1 MGNENADNERK
12 KHHRGRRRKK
22 KGNIIANVI
31 LVIALIV
38 FCVSGFQLF
47 KIGKGY
53 LDGRSEY
60 DKVRKLAVT
69 DDKNKNDKDKNHSED
84 GDDTFSVDF
93 QKLLEI
99 NPDTI
104 AWIRFPDE
112 PSQIN
117 YPVVQ
122 RTDILFHY
130 SLKDIILYAL
140 KVLYFIAFTYLTGTT
155 LGKKAM
161 NLRVVSKNP
170 EEKLTLFNVVY
181 RETVGRFLCSLPV
194 NIGYIVA
201 GIDSEKRGFHDLL
214 CDTRVVYQKK
224 IKAWM
229 AQPGTVVPECEK
241 TNVEE
246 QKQQTSEG
254 ELSKTQENVQM
265 KESGIRE
272 LKKTE
277 NTQSSVVEKLGKPV
291 YNGYRLVENKS
302 EKEIASNATV
312 NENIS
317 EKDT

>member
-1 MGNENADNERK
+1 MIDSVVVFAG
-12 KHHRGRRRKK
+12 
-22 KGNIIANVI
+22 
-31 LVIALIV
+31 LLIV
-38 FCVSGFQLF
+38 RLIFAGIS
-47 KIGKGY
+47 
-53 LDGRSEY
+53 
-60 DKVRKLAVT
+60 LA
-69 DDKNKNDKDKNHSED
+69 
-84 GDDTFSVDF
+84 GGGA
-93 QKLLEI
+93 
-99 NPDTI
+99 I
-104 AWIRFPDE
+104 AG
-112 PSQIN
+112 
-117 YPVVQ
+117 
-122 RTDILFHY
+122 TDILFHY
-130 SLKDIILYAL
+130 SLKDIVLYAL

-241 TNVEE
+241 PNVEE
-246 QKQQTSEG
+246 QKPQTSEG

>member
-1 MGNENADNERK
+1 MIDSVVVFAG
-12 KHHRGRRRKK
+12 
-22 KGNIIANVI
+22 
-31 LVIALIV
+31 LLIV
-38 FCVSGFQLF
+38 RLIFAGIS
-47 KIGKGY
+47 
-53 LDGRSEY
+53 
-60 DKVRKLAVT
+60 LAGGGAIT
-69 DDKNKNDKDKNHSED
+69 
-84 GDDTFSVDF
+84 G
-93 QKLLEI
+93 
-99 NPDTI
+99 
-104 AWIRFPDE
+104 
-112 PSQIN
+112 
-117 YPVVQ
+117 
-122 RTDILFHY
+122 TDILFHY
-130 SLKDIILYAL
+130 SLKDIVLYAL

-224 IKAWM
+224 IKAWI

-241 TNVEE
+241 PNVEE
-246 QKQQTSEG
+246 QKP
-254 ELSKTQENVQM
+254 QENVQM

>member
-1 MGNENADNERK
+1 MIDSVVVFAG
-12 KHHRGRRRKK
+12 
-22 KGNIIANVI
+22 
-31 LVIALIV
+31 LLIV
-38 FCVSGFQLF
+38 RLIFAGIS
-47 KIGKGY
+47 
-53 LDGRSEY
+53 
-60 DKVRKLAVT
+60 LAGGGAIT
-69 DDKNKNDKDKNHSED
+69 
-84 GDDTFSVDF
+84 G
-93 QKLLEI
+93 
-99 NPDTI
+99 
-104 AWIRFPDE
+104 
-112 PSQIN
+112 
-117 YPVVQ
+117 
-122 RTDILFHY
+122 TDILFHY
-130 SLKDIILYAL
+130 SLKDIVLYAL

-229 AQPGTVVPECEK
+229 VQPGTVVPECEK
-241 TNVEE
+241 PNVEE
-246 QKQQTSEG
+246 QKP
-254 ELSKTQENVQM
+254 QENVQM

>member
-1 MGNENADNERK
+1 MQNSYDNQEKLARQNSCCASGNLEYAGFWVRMAAYMIDSVVVFA
-12 KHHRGRRRKK
+12 G
-22 KGNIIANVI
+22 
-31 LVIALIV
+31 LLIV
-38 FCVSGFQLF
+38 RLIFAGIS
-47 KIGKGY
+47 
-53 LDGRSEY
+53 
-60 DKVRKLAVT
+60 LAGGGAIT
-69 DDKNKNDKDKNHSED
+69 
-84 GDDTFSVDF
+84 G
-93 QKLLEI
+93 
-99 NPDTI
+99 
-104 AWIRFPDE
+104 
-112 PSQIN
+112 
-117 YPVVQ
+117 
-122 RTDILFHY
+122 TDILFHY
-130 SLKDIILYAL
+130 SLKDIMLYAL

-201 GIDSEKRGFHDLL
+201 GIDS
-214 CDTRVVYQKK
+214 
-224 IKAWM
+224 
-229 AQPGTVVPECEK
+229 GTVAPECEK
-241 TNVEE
+241 PNVEE

>member
-1 MGNENADNERK
+1 MQAITG
-12 KHHRGRRRKK
+12 
-22 KGNIIANVI
+22 
-31 LVIALIV
+31 
-38 FCVSGFQLF
+38 
-47 KIGKGY
+47 
-53 LDGRSEY
+53 
-60 DKVRKLAVT
+60 
-69 DDKNKNDKDKNHSED
+69 
-84 GDDTFSVDF
+84 
-93 QKLLEI
+93 
-99 NPDTI
+99 
-104 AWIRFPDE
+104 
-112 PSQIN
+112 
-117 YPVVQ
+117 
-122 RTDILFHY
+122 TDILFHY
-130 SLKDIILYAL
+130 SLKDIVLYAL

-241 TNVEE
+241 PNVEE
-246 QKQQTSEG
+246 QKP
-254 ELSKTQENVQM
+254 QENVQM

>member
-1 MGNENADNERK
+1 MIDSVVVFAG
-12 KHHRGRRRKK
+12 
-22 KGNIIANVI
+22 
-31 LVIALIV
+31 LLIV
-38 FCVSGFQLF
+38 RLIFAGIS
-47 KIGKGY
+47 
-53 LDGRSEY
+53 
-60 DKVRKLAVT
+60 LAGGGAIT
-69 DDKNKNDKDKNHSED
+69 
-84 GDDTFSVDF
+84 G
-93 QKLLEI
+93 
-99 NPDTI
+99 
-104 AWIRFPDE
+104 
-112 PSQIN
+112 
-117 YPVVQ
+117 
-122 RTDILFHY
+122 TDILFHY
-130 SLKDIILYAL
+130 SLKDIVLYAL

-241 TNVEE
+241 PNVEE
-246 QKQQTSEG
+246 QKP
-254 ELSKTQENVQM
+254 QENVQM

-302 EKEIASNATV
+302 EKEIASTATV

>member
-1 MGNENADNERK
+1 MIDSVVVFAG
-12 KHHRGRRRKK
+12 
-22 KGNIIANVI
+22 
-31 LVIALIV
+31 LLIV
-38 FCVSGFQLF
+38 RLIFAGIS
-47 KIGKGY
+47 
-53 LDGRSEY
+53 
-60 DKVRKLAVT
+60 LAGGGAIT
-69 DDKNKNDKDKNHSED
+69 
-84 GDDTFSVDF
+84 G
-93 QKLLEI
+93 
-99 NPDTI
+99 
-104 AWIRFPDE
+104 
-112 PSQIN
+112 
-117 YPVVQ
+117 
-122 RTDILFHY
+122 TDILFHY
-130 SLKDIILYAL
+130 SLKDIVLYAL

-241 TNVEE
+241 PNVEE
-246 QKQQTSEG
+246 QK
-254 ELSKTQENVQM
+254 LQENVQM
-265 KESGIRE
+265 KESGIQE

>member
-1 MGNENADNERK
+1 MIDSVVVFAG
-12 KHHRGRRRKK
+12 
-22 KGNIIANVI
+22 
-31 LVIALIV
+31 LLIV
-38 FCVSGFQLF
+38 RLIFAGIS
-47 KIGKGY
+47 
-53 LDGRSEY
+53 
-60 DKVRKLAVT
+60 LAGGGAIT
-69 DDKNKNDKDKNHSED
+69 
-84 GDDTFSVDF
+84 G
-93 QKLLEI
+93 
-99 NPDTI
+99 
-104 AWIRFPDE
+104 
-112 PSQIN
+112 
-117 YPVVQ
+117 
-122 RTDILFHY
+122 TDILFHY
-130 SLKDIILYAL
+130 SLKDIVLYAL

-241 TNVEE
+241 PNVEE
-246 QKQQTSEG
+246 QKP
-254 ELSKTQENVQM
+254 QENVQM
-265 KESGIRE
+265 KESGIQE

>member
-1 MGNENADNERK
+1 MQNSYDNQEKLARQNSCCASGNLEYAGFWVRMAAYMIDSVVVFA
-12 KHHRGRRRKK
+12 G
-22 KGNIIANVI
+22 
-31 LVIALIV
+31 LLIV
-38 FCVSGFQLF
+38 RLIFAGIS
-47 KIGKGY
+47 
-53 LDGRSEY
+53 
-60 DKVRKLAVT
+60 LAGGGAITGT
-69 DDKNKNDKDKNHSED
+69 DS
-84 GDDTFSVDF
+84 
-93 QKLLEI
+93 
-99 NPDTI
+99 
-104 AWIRFPDE
+104 
-112 PSQIN
+112 
-117 YPVVQ
+117 
-122 RTDILFHY
+122 LFHY

-201 GIDSEKRGFHDLL
+201 GIDSEKCGFHDLL

-241 TNVEE
+241 PNVEE

-265 KESGIRE
+265 KESGIQE

>member
-1 MGNENADNERK
+1 MIDSVVVFAG
-12 KHHRGRRRKK
+12 
-22 KGNIIANVI
+22 
-31 LVIALIV
+31 LLIV
-38 FCVSGFQLF
+38 RLIFAGIS
-47 KIGKGY
+47 
-53 LDGRSEY
+53 
-60 DKVRKLAVT
+60 LAGGGAIT
-69 DDKNKNDKDKNHSED
+69 
-84 GDDTFSVDF
+84 G
-93 QKLLEI
+93 
-99 NPDTI
+99 
-104 AWIRFPDE
+104 
-112 PSQIN
+112 
-117 YPVVQ
+117 
-122 RTDILFHY
+122 TDILFHY
-130 SLKDIILYAL
+130 SLKDIVLYAL

-241 TNVEE
+241 PNVEE
-246 QKQQTSEG
+246 QK
-254 ELSKTQENVQM
+254 LQENVQM

>member
-1 MGNENADNERK
+1 MVVFAG
-12 KHHRGRRRKK
+12 
-22 KGNIIANVI
+22 
-31 LVIALIV
+31 LLIV
-38 FCVSGFQLF
+38 RLIFAGIS
-47 KIGKGY
+47 
-53 LDGRSEY
+53 
-60 DKVRKLAVT
+60 LAGGGAIT
-69 DDKNKNDKDKNHSED
+69 
-84 GDDTFSVDF
+84 G
-93 QKLLEI
+93 
-99 NPDTI
+99 
-104 AWIRFPDE
+104 
-112 PSQIN
+112 
-117 YPVVQ
+117 
-122 RTDILFHY
+122 TDILFHY
-130 SLKDIILYAL
+130 SLKDIVLYAL

-241 TNVEE
+241 PNVEE
-246 QKQQTSEG
+246 QKP
-254 ELSKTQENVQM
+254 QENVQM

>member
-1 MGNENADNERK
+1 MQ
-12 KHHRGRRRKK
+12 
-22 KGNIIANVI
+22 
-31 LVIALIV
+31 
-38 FCVSGFQLF
+38 VSHWL
-47 KIGKGY
+47 
-53 LDGRSEY
+53 
-60 DKVRKLAVT
+60 
-69 DDKNKNDKDKNHSED
+69 
-84 GDDTFSVDF
+84 
-93 QKLLEI
+93 
-99 NPDTI
+99 
-104 AWIRFPDE
+104 
-112 PSQIN
+112 
-117 YPVVQ
+117 
-122 RTDILFHY
+122 TDILFHY

-241 TNVEE
+241 PNVEE
-246 QKQQTSEG
+246 QKP
-254 ELSKTQENVQM
+254 QENVQM

>member
-1 MGNENADNERK
+1 MIDSVVVFAG
-12 KHHRGRRRKK
+12 
-22 KGNIIANVI
+22 
-31 LVIALIV
+31 LLIV
-38 FCVSGFQLF
+38 RLIFAGIS
-47 KIGKGY
+47 
-53 LDGRSEY
+53 
-60 DKVRKLAVT
+60 LAGGGAIT
-69 DDKNKNDKDKNHSED
+69 
-84 GDDTFSVDF
+84 G
-93 QKLLEI
+93 
-99 NPDTI
+99 
-104 AWIRFPDE
+104 
-112 PSQIN
+112 
-117 YPVVQ
+117 
-122 RTDILFHY
+122 TDILFHY

-140 KVLYFIAFTYLTGTT
+140 KVLYFIGFTYLTGTT

-241 TNVEE
+241 PNVEE
-246 QKQQTSEG
+246 QKP
-254 ELSKTQENVQM
+254 QENVQM

>member
-1 MGNENADNERK
+1 MIDSVVVFAG
-12 KHHRGRRRKK
+12 
-22 KGNIIANVI
+22 
-31 LVIALIV
+31 LLIV
-38 FCVSGFQLF
+38 RLIFAGIS
-47 KIGKGY
+47 
-53 LDGRSEY
+53 
-60 DKVRKLAVT
+60 LAGGGAIT
-69 DDKNKNDKDKNHSED
+69 
-84 GDDTFSVDF
+84 G
-93 QKLLEI
+93 
-99 NPDTI
+99 
-104 AWIRFPDE
+104 
-112 PSQIN
+112 
-117 YPVVQ
+117 
-122 RTDILFHY
+122 TDILFHY
-130 SLKDIILYAL
+130 SLKDIVLYAL

-194 NIGYIVA
+194 NIGYIVT

-241 TNVEE
+241 PNVEE
-246 QKQQTSEG
+246 QKP
-254 ELSKTQENVQM
+254 QENVQM
-265 KESGIRE
+265 KESGIQE

>member
-1 MGNENADNERK
+1 MLCQWESGVCRVLGADGGLYDRQCGSICRPPDRAADICRYLTGWRRCDNGN
-12 KHHRGRRRKK
+12 G
-22 KGNIIANVI
+22 
-31 LVIALIV
+31 
-38 FCVSGFQLF
+38 
-47 KIGKGY
+47 
-53 LDGRSEY
+53 
-60 DKVRKLAVT
+60 
-69 DDKNKNDKDKNHSED
+69 
-84 GDDTFSVDF
+84 
-93 QKLLEI
+93 
-99 NPDTI
+99 
-104 AWIRFPDE
+104 
-112 PSQIN
+112 
-117 YPVVQ
+117 YPVS
-122 RTDILFHY
+122 LFVE
-130 SLKDIILYAL
+130 LYAL

-241 TNVEE
+241 SNVEE
-246 QKQQTSEG
+246 QKPQTSEG

>member
-1 MGNENADNERK
+1 MIDSVVVFAG
-12 KHHRGRRRKK
+12 
-22 KGNIIANVI
+22 
-31 LVIALIV
+31 LLIV
-38 FCVSGFQLF
+38 RLIFAGIS
-47 KIGKGY
+47 
-53 LDGRSEY
+53 
-60 DKVRKLAVT
+60 LAGGGAIT
-69 DDKNKNDKDKNHSED
+69 
-84 GDDTFSVDF
+84 GM
-93 QKLLEI
+93 
-99 NPDTI
+99 
-104 AWIRFPDE
+104 
-112 PSQIN
+112 
-117 YPVVQ
+117 
-122 RTDILFHY
+122 DILFHY
-130 SLKDIILYAL
+130 SLKDIVLYAL

-241 TNVEE
+241 PNVEE
-246 QKQQTSEG
+246 QKP
-254 ELSKTQENVQM
+254 QENVQM

>member
-1 MGNENADNERK
+1 MIDSVVVFAG
-12 KHHRGRRRKK
+12 
-22 KGNIIANVI
+22 
-31 LVIALIV
+31 LLIV
-38 FCVSGFQLF
+38 RLIFAGIS
-47 KIGKGY
+47 
-53 LDGRSEY
+53 
-60 DKVRKLAVT
+60 LAGGGAIT
-69 DDKNKNDKDKNHSED
+69 
-84 GDDTFSVDF
+84 G
-93 QKLLEI
+93 
-99 NPDTI
+99 
-104 AWIRFPDE
+104 
-112 PSQIN
+112 
-117 YPVVQ
+117 
-122 RTDILFHY
+122 TDILFHY

-241 TNVEE
+241 PNVEE
-246 QKQQTSEG
+246 QKP
-254 ELSKTQENVQM
+254 QENVQM

-277 NTQSSVVEKLGKPV
+277 NTQSSVVEELGKPV

>member
-1 MGNENADNERK
+1 M
-12 KHHRGRRRKK
+12 
-22 KGNIIANVI
+22 
-31 LVIALIV
+31 
-38 FCVSGFQLF
+38 
-47 KIGKGY
+47 
-53 LDGRSEY
+53 
-60 DKVRKLAVT
+60 
-69 DDKNKNDKDKNHSED
+69 
-84 GDDTFSVDF
+84 
-93 QKLLEI
+93 
-99 NPDTI
+99 
-104 AWIRFPDE
+104 
-112 PSQIN
+112 
-117 YPVVQ
+117 
-122 RTDILFHY
+122 
-130 SLKDIILYAL
+130 KDIILYAL

-229 AQPGTVVPECEK
+229 VQPGTVAPECEK
-241 TNVEE
+241 PKVEE

>member
-1 MGNENADNERK
+1 MLCQWESGVCRVLGADGGLYDRQCGSICRPPDRAADICRYLTGWRRCDNGNG
-12 KHHRGRRRKK
+12 H
-22 KGNIIANVI
+22 
-31 LVIALIV
+31 
-38 FCVSGFQLF
+38 
-47 KIGKGY
+47 
-53 LDGRSEY
+53 
-60 DKVRKLAVT
+60 
-69 DDKNKNDKDKNHSED
+69 
-84 GDDTFSVDF
+84 
-93 QKLLEI
+93 
-99 NPDTI
+99 
-104 AWIRFPDE
+104 
-112 PSQIN
+112 
-117 YPVVQ
+117 PV
-122 RTDILFHY
+122 LN
-130 SLKDIILYAL
+130 SLKDIVLYAL

-241 TNVEE
+241 PNVEE
-246 QKQQTSEG
+246 QKPQTSEG

>member
-1 MGNENADNERK
+1 MIDS
-12 KHHRGRRRKK
+12 
-22 KGNIIANVI
+22 V
-31 LVIALIV
+31 LVFAGLLIV
-38 FCVSGFQLF
+38 RLIFAGIS
-47 KIGKGY
+47 
-53 LDGRSEY
+53 
-60 DKVRKLAVT
+60 LAGGGAIT
-69 DDKNKNDKDKNHSED
+69 
-84 GDDTFSVDF
+84 G
-93 QKLLEI
+93 
-99 NPDTI
+99 
-104 AWIRFPDE
+104 
-112 PSQIN
+112 
-117 YPVVQ
+117 
-122 RTDILFHY
+122 TDILFHY
-130 SLKDIILYAL
+130 SLKDIVLYAL

-241 TNVEE
+241 PNVEE
-246 QKQQTSEG
+246 QKP
-254 ELSKTQENVQM
+254 QENVQM

>member
-1 MGNENADNERK
+1 MIDSVVVFAG
-12 KHHRGRRRKK
+12 
-22 KGNIIANVI
+22 
-31 LVIALIV
+31 LLIV
-38 FCVSGFQLF
+38 RLIFAGIS
-47 KIGKGY
+47 
-53 LDGRSEY
+53 
-60 DKVRKLAVT
+60 LAGGGAIT
-69 DDKNKNDKDKNHSED
+69 
-84 GDDTFSVDF
+84 G
-93 QKLLEI
+93 
-99 NPDTI
+99 
-104 AWIRFPDE
+104 
-112 PSQIN
+112 
-117 YPVVQ
+117 
-122 RTDILFHY
+122 TDILFHY

-229 AQPGTVVPECEK
+229 VQPGTVAPECEK
-241 TNVEE
+241 PNVEE
-246 QKQQTSEG
+246 QKP
-254 ELSKTQENVQM
+254 QENVQM
-265 KESGIRE
+265 KESGIQE

>member
-1 MGNENADNERK
+1 MIDSVVVFAG
-12 KHHRGRRRKK
+12 
-22 KGNIIANVI
+22 
-31 LVIALIV
+31 LLIV
-38 FCVSGFQLF
+38 RLIFAGIS
-47 KIGKGY
+47 
-53 LDGRSEY
+53 
-60 DKVRKLAVT
+60 LAGGGAIT
-69 DDKNKNDKDKNHSED
+69 
-84 GDDTFSVDF
+84 G
-93 QKLLEI
+93 
-99 NPDTI
+99 
-104 AWIRFPDE
+104 
-112 PSQIN
+112 
-117 YPVVQ
+117 
-122 RTDILFHY
+122 TDILFHY
-130 SLKDIILYAL
+130 SLKDIVLYAL

-201 GIDSEKRGFHDLL
+201 GIDSEKSGFHDLL

-241 TNVEE
+241 PNVEE
-246 QKQQTSEG
+246 QKP
-254 ELSKTQENVQM
+254 QENVQM